1 MSLEKIDDI
10 LPSSIDNTNFR
21 YLVLENLYCISLIV
35 INYPRFTNFLDITEG
50 FPKDLSYTMAFYIKK
65 QDTMKLLKQL
75 TQCISSSSAE
85 IKTSNKNQI
94 DIDILDKVKNDAINL
109 RKQIQIN
116 NEEIF
121 FVSCIIT
128 FSSSSKEKLYE
139 ILNFFQSKI
148 YSKGLTSNITN
159 FRHLDSYL
167 LTLPLN
173 KNKEKLLELNYRNF
187 TTSALLQS
195 FFFYTKTIF
204 DKEGVLFGILQ
215 DGNRICNIDIFS
227 KKYLNSNMCI
237 FGSSGS
243 GKSFFSKLLILRHFL
258 SGKIQ
263 YVFDLEGEY
272 INIAK
277 NLNMFYIEVTS
288 KNPSKYF
295 NIFEIF
301 DYEIK
306 NFKEHVINYK
316 ISKVTKFIT
325 TIAGIE
331 DKEYIKSKV
340 KMLYK
345 SFNIDTLESL
355 KRKSSNEK
363 IFFEFVIIPK
373 EKFPTMFDFLKIIE
387 KERIKELIIANILK
401 KYPCFCNITDE
412 SYNEPLKIISTKGL
426 SDKSLCFFT
435 DYFLS
440 EIELILE
447 KDLKDNKKSII
458 YIDELWRYIN
468 TKISYDF
475 SRKIFELFKTIRKK
489 SASIIAIT
497 QDISDFFL
505 FEKGAYGKTI
515 MNNCAFKVFFKFEYS
530 DFEVLDRLSIV
541 TKKTIEKISR
551 LSRGQA
557 NFIFDS
563 NEAVINIDVNK
574 YEMKILEEEE

>member
-1 MSLEKIDDI
+1 MG
-10 LPSSIDNTNFR
+10 PVN
-21 YLVLENLYCISLIV
+21 
-35 INYPRFTNFLDITEG
+35 
-50 FPKDLSYTMAFYIKK
+50 
-65 QDTMKLLKQL
+65 
-75 TQCISSSSAE
+75 
-85 IKTSNKNQI
+85 
-94 DIDILDKVKNDAINL
+94 
-109 RKQIQIN
+109 
-116 NEEIF
+116 
-121 FVSCIIT
+121 
-128 FSSSSKEKLYE
+128 
-139 ILNFFQSKI
+139 
-148 YSKGLTSNITN
+148 
-159 FRHLDSYL
+159 
-167 LTLPLN
+167 
-173 KNKEKLLELNYRNF
+173 
-187 TTSALLQS
+187 
-195 FFFYTKTIF
+195 
-204 DKEGVLFGILQ
+204 
-215 DGNRICNIDIFS
+215 
-227 KKYLNSNMCI
+227 
-237 FGSSGS
+237 
-243 GKSFFSKLLILRHFL
+243 
-258 SGKIQ
+258 
-263 YVFDLEGEY
+263 
-272 INIAK
+272 
-277 NLNMFYIEVTS
+277 
-288 KNPSKYF
+288 
-295 NIFEIF
+295 
-301 DYEIK
+301 
-306 NFKEHVINYK
+306 
-316 ISKVTKFIT
+316 
-325 TIAGIE
+325 
-331 DKEYIKSKV
+331 
-340 KMLYK
+340 K

-387 KERIKELIIANILK
+387 KERIKELIITNILK
-401 KYPCFCNITDE
+401 EYPSFCNITDE